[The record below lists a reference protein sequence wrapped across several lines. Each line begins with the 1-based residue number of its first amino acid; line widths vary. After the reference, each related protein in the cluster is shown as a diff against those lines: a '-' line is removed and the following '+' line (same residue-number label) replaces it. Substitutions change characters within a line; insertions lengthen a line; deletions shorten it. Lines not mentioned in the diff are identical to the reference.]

1 VSGVLQRGFTA
12 TEIRLLRLTLD
23 KSAAVGE
30 VQTGAIKLIESL
42 RKRGVE
48 AQDLEQLLA
57 LEPNRPQQLK
67 PDYGLCTMPWG
78 KHKGKI
84 FADMSPSDLRSAVD
98 WARSIPGGEVKF
110 RRFIQSVNGFLNQ
123 GDS

>member
-1 VSGVLQRGFTA
+1 MKLW
-12 TEIRLLRLTLD
+12 RLLLD
-23 KSAAVGE
+23 KSAAIGE

-48 AQDLEQLLA
+48 AQDFEQFFA
-57 LEPNRPQQLK
+57 PEPIRPQRLK
-67 PDYGLCTMPWG
+67 PDFGLCMMPWG

-84 FADMSPSDLRSAVD
+84 FADISPSDLRSAVD
-98 WARSIPGGEVKF
+98 WARSIPGGDVKF
-110 RRFIQSVNGFLNQ
+110 RRFIESVNGFFKQ

>member
-1 VSGVLQRGFTA
+1 VNTTNQPGFTEVE
-12 TEIRLLRLTLD
+12 TKLLRLILNQN
-23 KSAAVGE
+23 AATGE
-30 VQTGAIKLIESL
+30 VAAGSIKLIESL
-42 RKRGVE
+42 RRRGVE
-48 AQDLEQLLA
+48 AAAIERA
-57 LEPNRPQQLK
+57 FATKPAASLK

-84 FADMSPSDLRSAVD
+84 FADISPSDLRSAVD

-110 RRFIQSVNGFLNQ
+110 RRFIESVNGFL